1 MATPT
6 QLSNKLGT
14 ILTAIGNKVASKL
27 PVAGTAADSSKLEGK
42 TLAQVQSAIVTEN
55 LGGVNGRR
63 GELAFF
69 SQDGTAMALEGA
81 EMLSQIRMA
90 SDDAT
95 INSLKSATISFADVF
110 NKWKRI
116 SHSNQLIFPHNVT
129 EMNSW
134 SYDEATDSVLSTVNS
149 GSMIGLISPDR
160 FDTYTFETTFKSN
173 NGDDDTIGVCAA
185 FKTVGVREYTVA
197 VMASPRG
204 MNPNG
209 SYGTVG
215 PAKIWCVVNANQGA
229 PNGMVVLW
237 EQELG
242 IPISA
247 WNVGDVVPGVRVKL
261 VRRAGGLLEIT
272 STRADGSPWPNP
284 VFATVQLPVMFQSK
298 CSIGYLA
305 ISQPSS
311 TWINYQVPTAKL
323 DIVDTRDW
331 TLWRWNNTLG
341 TWVNAGKAN
350 DPAVLIPGRLYKNII
365 GPGYESYYLDF
376 EGNFVVIGAPGKL

>member
-6 QLSNKLGT
+6 QLSAKFA
-14 ILTAIGNKVASKL
+14 AIFTGISNKVASKL
-27 PVAGTAADSSKLEGK
+27 NVTGKAADTAKLEGK
-42 TLAQVQSAIVTEN
+42 TLAQVLAATVTEN
-55 LGGVNGRR
+55 LGHVNGRR

-69 SQDGTAMALEGA
+69 SQDGSAMAFESG
-81 EMLSQIRMA
+81 EMLSQLRMA

-95 INSLKSATISFADVF
+95 INTLKSATISFADVF
-110 NKWKRI
+110 NKWGRI

-134 SYDEATDSVLSTVNS
+134 SYDQPTDSVLSTVNS
-149 GSMIGLISPDR
+149 GTMIGLISPDR

-185 FKTVGVREYTVA
+185 FKKVGAREYTVA

-204 MNPNG
+204 MNPDG
-209 SYGTVG
+209 SYGSVG
-215 PAKIWCVVNANQGA
+215 PARIWCVVNANQGA
-229 PNGMVVLW
+229 ANGMAVLW
-237 EQELG
+237 EQDLG

-247 WNVGDVVPGVRVKL
+247 WNAGDALAGVRVKL
-261 VRRAGGLLEIT
+261 VRKAGGLLEIT

-284 VFATVQLPVMFQSK
+284 VFTTVTLPVMFRSK

-323 DIVDTRDW
+323 DIIDTRDS
-331 TLWRWNNTLG
+331 TVWRWNNTIG
-341 TWVNAGKAN
+341 TWVNAGKAT
-350 DPAVLIPGRLYKNII
+350 DPAVLTPGRLYKNII
-365 GPGYESYYLDF
+365 GPGFGAYYLDF
-376 EGNFVVIGAPGKL
+376 EGNFLTLGVPGVL